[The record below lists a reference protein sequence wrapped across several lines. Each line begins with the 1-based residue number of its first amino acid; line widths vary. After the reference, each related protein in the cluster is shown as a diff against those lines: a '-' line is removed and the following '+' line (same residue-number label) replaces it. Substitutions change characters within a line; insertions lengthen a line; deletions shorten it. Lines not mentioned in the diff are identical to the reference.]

1 MLCLSST
8 GVFIKVQ
15 IDEIASRVASSPEV
29 VCRTL
34 YQLQRNGLL
43 QVTRANIT
51 LHDRAALER
60 LVGAE

>member
-1 MLCLSST
+1 M
-8 GVFIKVQ
+8 
-15 IDEIASRVASSPEV
+15 IATSPKV

-34 YQLQRNGLL
+34 YQFQRDGVF
-43 QVTRANIT
+43 QVTRASIT

>member
-1 MLCLSST
+1 M
-8 GVFIKVQ
+8 
-15 IDEIASRVASSPEV
+15 IATSPEV

-34 YQLQRNGLL
+34 YQFQRDGVL
-43 QVTRANIT
+43 QVTRASII